1 MTDVAGPPLPPVRF
15 SSLPIREADAARA
28 DGADESNL
36 EVNCSMAQAF
46 EIPTGNRKTTRRC
59 SPGGAI
65 LRVPR
70 RAFQIAAPGRPD
82 PISWIDQLAIWVQ
95 SWLAASARKYL
106 VGGDPR
112 RADSGLGIC
121 RRLINPPRFD
131 KAKCRPVNG
140 FIG

>member
-28 DGADESNL
+28 GGGHEHNL

-70 RAFQIAAPGRPD
+70 RDLQIAAPGRPI
-82 PISWIDQLAIWVQ
+82 PISWIDQLTIWVQ
-95 SWLAASARKYL
+95 SWLAASAREYL
-106 VGGDPR
+106 LRRDPR
-112 RADSGLGIC
+112 RADSGLGD
-121 RRLINPPRFD
+121 L
-131 KAKCRPVNG
+131 AEG
-140 FIG
+140 